1 MANVI
6 VSPVQINQNA
16 QGVTIEY
23 AQTNFLTALPVSLA
37 AVFGGVNTVSPN
49 GNGSD
54 VFVYNLPRFTKQP
67 LRIYLENTF
76 TAKVITANTVTAGLN
91 PSIHLY
97 PNGVQTLPG
106 QTTIRFDGRG
116 AQNEFFPI
124 IGVKNLGLDAL
135 STISVGELT
144 FIYAFNNAD
153 FSSSALFA
161 PSLVTNQIV
170 LYPNLT
176 VHVQY

>member
-6 VSPVQINQNA
+6 VNPVQISQNA
-16 QGVTIEY
+16 QGVTIEF
-23 AQTNFLTALPVSLA
+23 AQSNFFTASPASLA
-37 AVFGGVNTVSPN
+37 EVFGGVITVSPN
-49 GNGSD
+49 GAALN

-67 LRIYLENTF
+67 RRIYLENTF
-76 TAKVITANTVTAGLN
+76 TAKAIITNTVTVGLN

-97 PNGVQTLPG
+97 PNGIQTLLG

-124 IGVKNLGLDAL
+124 YGVKDLGLDAL

-144 FIYAFNNAD
+144 FFLRI
-153 FSSSALFA
+153 
-161 PSLVTNQIV
+161 Q
-170 LYPNLT
+170 
-176 VHVQY
+176 

>member
-23 AQTNFLTALPVSLA
+23 AQTNFLTPVPISLA
-37 AVFGGVNTVSPN
+37 LLFGGVNTLAPN
-49 GNGSD
+49 GNAADS
-54 VFVYNLPRFTKQP
+54 FVYNLPRFTRRP
-67 LRIYLENTF
+67 RSIYLENLF
-76 TAKVITANTVTAGLN
+76 TAKAITSNTVTAGLN

-97 PNGVQTLPG
+97 VNSVQSLPG

-116 AQNEFFPI
+116 AQNEFLPI
-124 IGVKNLGLDAL
+124 SGKKNLGMDAL
-135 STISVGELT
+135 SKITVGQLT
-144 FIYAFNNAD
+144 FIYSFNNAD

-161 PSLVTNQIV
+161 PSLVVNQIA
-170 LYPNLT
+170 LYSNMT